1 MSCRRETS
9 LVLARKD
16 VTGVFGNLVMLAA
29 FKAVVRPNR
38 SQVGSIPIRPLQ
50 QQLA

>member
-1 MSCRRETS
+1 MSFRRKAS
-9 LVLARKD
+9 VVRDRKD

-38 SQVGSIPIRPLQ
+38 SQVGSIPIRPLHQ
-50 QQLA
+50 RPR